1 MQRPLPWKELLGD
14 RAPILRSTAAM
25 LTSLTALAATSLIAA
40 PSAVPL
46 SEPCTLRRTQAHHSE
61 GLDTWNSAYP
71 RPTRDLDAVLVF
83 LSFPDAAPLTT
94 PAELTADH
102 FPATSEFFER
112 ASYGK
117 FALRPHPR
125 REWLEMPQPST
136 AYAIRRDWNAT
147 HRAAYLRD
155 ALATAD
161 PHVDFSRFDIVYFV
175 ADPHA
180 PGVDSD
186 ATKVVNLQTPLEVDG
201 TGLRRVVTV
210 FERHPPDR
218 LVLAHET
225 GHVFD
230 LPDLYHRPADGKGD
244 WDTHVGDW
252 DLMGSQFALA
262 PDLFAWHKWKLGW
275 LEPRQVTCVRGAGTT
290 RLTLEAVGA
299 GPRGAYEG
307 ESEEGAETGDGEV
320 GHAGGGGRRVAG
332 VGAGAGAAARADAG
346 AEAEVEA
353 VGVSGG
359 VAGVAAGVRGFGA
372 GRGTKLAVVRTGP
385 DSALGIEA
393 RGAVGNDAAVCT
405 QGILVY
411 RIRSGAESGGGPMEV
426 LDAHPRTEACWAE
439 SVYPPLADAPVS
451 VGESFTVPGE
461 AVRVDVEGRTASGAW
476 TVRITTGR

>member
-14 RAPILRSTAAM
+14 RAPALRSTAAM

-136 AYAIRRDWNAT
+136 AYAIRRDWNAA

-161 PHVDFSRFDIVYFV
+161 PHVDFSRYDIVYFV

-186 ATKVVNLQTPLEVDG
+186 ATKVVNLETPLEVDG

-275 LEPRQVTCVRGAGTT
+275 LEPRQVTCVRGVGST

-307 ESEEGAETGDGEV
+307 ETGAAEVGEAEGGEV
-320 GHAGGGGRRVAG
+320 VGRAGGAGVVGGGAGSAGGMVAG
-332 VGAGAGAAARADAG
+332 VG
-346 AEAEVEA
+346 
-353 VGVSGG
+353 
-359 VAGVAAGVRGFGA
+359 VRTFGA

-385 DSALGIEA
+385 DSALAIEA
-393 RGAVGNDAAVCT
+393 RGAVGNDGSVCT
-405 QGILVY
+405 QGVLVY
-411 RIRSGAESGGGPMEV
+411 RIRSGAESGGGPIEV
-426 LDAHPRTEACWAE
+426 LDAHPRTEACWE
-439 SVYPPLADAPVS
+439 DSVYPPLADAPVG
-451 VGESFTVPGE
+451 VGESFTVPGN
-461 AVRVDVEGRTASGAW
+461 EGSPSLPRGASFVSCAARDSNPGPAD
-476 TVRITTGR
+476 